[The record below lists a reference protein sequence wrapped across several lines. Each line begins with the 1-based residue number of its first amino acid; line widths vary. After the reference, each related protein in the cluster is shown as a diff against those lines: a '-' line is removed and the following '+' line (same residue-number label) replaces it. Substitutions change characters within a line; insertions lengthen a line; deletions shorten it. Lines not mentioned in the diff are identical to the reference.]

1 MKIRKNGKVVN
12 LTESDLQRIVKR
24 VLSEGP
30 QADRNIDL
38 NQSLNSITV
47 EDGNGDDILKKTDTV
62 GSPTLVIQP
71 SRFGDMEVIEITI
84 PGLKCEEAYIGLPKS
99 NLKTKCSG
107 DTIKIVAGDLKKV
120 SAMSRIMIRIVG
132 NVSPDRNYIRLN
144 MKGSSIKPAEVEEV
158 NEYRRRYGRRR

>member
-1 MKIRKNGKVVN
+1 MRIRKNGKVVN

-38 NQSLNSITV
+38 GESLNSITV
-47 EDGNGDDILKKTDTV
+47 EDGNGDDILKKTHTIA
-62 GSPTLVIQP
+62 SPTLMIQP
-71 SRFGDMEVIEITI
+71 SRFGDMEVIKITI
-84 PGLKCEEAYIGLPKS
+84 PGLKCEEAFIGLEKS
-99 NLKTKCSG
+99 NIKTKCSG

-120 SAMSRIMIRIVG
+120 SDMSRIMIRIVG
-132 NVSPDRNYIRLN
+132 NVSPDRNYIRLD